1 MSEKVWNLIEEAEGA
16 LRFIEKYSDVVDGD
30 YGVPEPNEAM
40 SISIWLA
47 SAIKSVESE
56 LNKSP
61 AEQHQERLEEV
72 LQWNR

>member
-1 MSEKVWNLIEEAEGA
+1 MSEAVRKLLKAVWMAADMLEATNCPHTRHLLLKRA
-16 LRFIEKYSDVVDGD
+16 
-30 YGVPEPNEAM
+30 A
-40 SISIWLA
+40 A
-47 SAIKSVESE
+47 VESE